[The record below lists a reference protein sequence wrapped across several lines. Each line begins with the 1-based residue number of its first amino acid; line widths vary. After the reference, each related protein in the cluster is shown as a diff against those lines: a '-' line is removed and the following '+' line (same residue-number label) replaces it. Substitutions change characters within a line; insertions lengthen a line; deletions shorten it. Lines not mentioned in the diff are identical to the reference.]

1 VRSAC
6 RGQRLSHSFHT
17 LLVDD
22 ASPWRAFL
30 TAAAAI
36 AGLLGFASGSAALMG
51 FAAGWGL
58 VLGLAWLAAR
68 RGLGGLAVQRRM
80 PASAFEGD
88 LLTVDVVL
96 ENRGNEAARFVLAE
110 DQFGAGL
117 AGRQSVLEAGPL
129 PPLHRRILSY
139 RTFVARQWGLYTV
152 GPLSIGRF
160 DPLGL
165 FFAARSMEN
174 LEPFEVY
181 PQAAKIEASA
191 LLGGRSTVA
200 ARELTAA
207 AAGQSLLFR
216 GVRDFAP
223 GDDVRRIHWP
233 ATARRGS
240 PMVRENER
248 DLQPVFL
255 LFLDL
260 ERRGRAGIGR
270 KSTLEY
276 LVRVAASLLWT
287 AHRRGDAFGLV
298 AESDQPVLVS
308 PARGEAHLAAALHQL
323 VVCKQTGA
331 RPLVEVVER
340 NLEIVPGGAGTA
352 LLLSTTDVDLTA
364 LAADIGS
371 LRAATASP
379 LVVAVDALAFPP
391 VDRPPTPVET
401 VRERRAA
408 LTRLLV
414 DLDVPSAILGP
425 DDTPEEMLVR
435 PDFLA
440 VAAAAGVGP

>member
-1 VRSAC
+1 M
-6 RGQRLSHSFHT
+6 
-17 LLVDD
+17 DD

-30 TAAAAI
+30 TAAAALL
-36 AGLLGFASGSAALMG
+36 GLLGFASGSAALVG
-51 FAAGWGL
+51 FAAGWVL
-58 VLGLAWLAAR
+58 VLALAWLFAR
-68 RGLGGLAVQRRM
+68 RGLGGLTVDRRL

-88 LLTVDVVL
+88 LLTVDVAL
-96 ENRGNEAARFVLAE
+96 ENRGDEGARFVLAE
-110 DQFGAGL
+110 DHFGAGL
-117 AGRQSVLEAGPL
+117 AGRQSVLEPGPL

-165 FFAARSMEN
+165 FFASRRVER

-181 PQAAKIEASA
+181 PHAARIEATA
-191 LLGGRSTVA
+191 LLGGRATVA
-200 ARELTAA
+200 ARDVTAA

-216 GVRDFAP
+216 GVRDFVA

-248 DLQPVFL
+248 DLQPVFT

-298 AESDQPVLVS
+298 AEADQPIVVP
-308 PARGEAHLAAALHQL
+308 PAQGEAHLAAALHQL
-323 VVCKQTGA
+323 VVCRQTGT

-340 NLEIVPGGAGTA
+340 NRDAAPAGAAAG
-352 LLLSTTDVDLTA
+352 LLFSTTEID
-364 LAADIGS
+364 LAALGGLIGS
-371 LRAATASP
+371 LRASTAHP
-379 LVVAVDALAFPP
+379 FVVAVDALAFPP
-391 VDRPPTPVET
+391 VERPPTPIET
-401 VRERRAA
+401 VRDRRASLA
-408 LTRLLV
+408 RLLV
-414 DLDVPSAILGP
+414 ELDVPADILGP
-425 DDTPEEMLVR
+425 DDTPEERLVR

-440 VAAAAGVGP
+440 VAAPVGAGP

>member
-1 VRSAC
+1 
-6 RGQRLSHSFHT
+6 
-17 LLVDD
+17 VDD
-22 ASPWRAFL
+22 ASPWRGFL
-30 TAAAAI
+30 TAAAAM
-36 AGLLGFASGSAALMG
+36 AGLLGFASGSAALIG
-51 FAAGWGL
+51 FAVGWAA
-58 VLGLAWLAAR
+58 VVALAWIAAR
-68 RGLGGLAVQRRM
+68 RGLGGLTVQRRL

-88 LLTVDVVL
+88 LLTVDVAL
-96 ENRGNEAARFVLAE
+96 ENHGREAARFVLAE

-117 AGRQSVLEAGPL
+117 AGRQSVLEPGPL

-165 FFAARSMEN
+165 FYASRRVER

-181 PQAAKIEASA
+181 PQAAKIEAVA

-200 ARELTAA
+200 ARDVTAA

-216 GVRDFAP
+216 GVRDFVA

-233 ATARRGS
+233 ATARRGT
-240 PMVRENER
+240 PMVREHER
-248 DLQPVFL
+248 DLQPVFT

-298 AESDQPVLVS
+298 AETDQPLVVP
-308 PARGEAHLAAALHQL
+308 PAQGEAHLAAVLHQL
-323 VVCKQTGA
+323 VVSKQTGT

-340 NLEIVPGGAGTA
+340 NRDAAPAGAAAA
-352 LLLSTTDVDLTA
+352 LLLSTTEVDLDA
-364 LAADIGS
+364 LAGTIGS
-371 LRAATASP
+371 LRASTVHP
-379 LVVAVDALAFPP
+379 LVVTMDALAFPP
-391 VDRPPTPVET
+391 VNRPPTPIET
-401 VRERRAA
+401 VRERRAG
-408 LTRLLV
+408 LVHLLV
-414 DLDVPSAILGP
+414 ELDVPHAILGP
-425 DDTPEEMLVR
+425 DDTPEEVLVR

-440 VAAAAGVGP
+440 PAVPTGPAA

>member
-1 VRSAC
+1 MDVS
-6 RGQRLSHSFHT
+6 
-17 LLVDD
+17 
-22 ASPWRAFL
+22 SPWRGFL
-30 TAAAAI
+30 TAAAAM
-36 AGLLGFASGSAALMG
+36 AGLLGFASGSAPLLG
-51 FAAGWGL
+51 FAAGWAL
-58 VLGLAWLAAR
+58 VLGLSWLVAR
-68 RGLGGLAVQRRM
+68 RGLGDLDVQRRL

-88 LLTVDVVL
+88 LITVDMAL
-96 ENRGNEAARFVLAE
+96 ENHGRGVARFVIAD

-117 AGRQSVLEAGPL
+117 AGRQSVLEPGPL

-165 FFAARSMEN
+165 FFASRKLER

-181 PQAAKIEASA
+181 PRAARIEAVG

-200 ARELTAA
+200 ARDLTAT

-233 ATARRGS
+233 ATARHGS
-240 PMVRENER
+240 PMVREHER
-248 DLQPVFL
+248 DLQPVFA

-260 ERRGRAGIGR
+260 EGRGRGGLGR
-270 KSTLEY
+270 KSTHEY
-276 LVRVAASLLWT
+276 LVRVGASLLWT

-298 AESDQPVLVS
+298 AEGDRPVVVP
-308 PARGEAHLAAALHQL
+308 PAHGEAHLAAVLHEL
-323 VVCKQTGA
+323 VVSKQAGK
-331 RPLVEVVER
+331 RPLVDVVER
-340 NLEIVPGGAGTA
+340 NRDLVPPGGAAA
-352 LLLSTTDVDLTA
+352 LVLSTTEVDLDA
-364 LAADIGS
+364 LAGVLGS
-371 LRAATASP
+371 LRATGAHP

-391 VDRPPTPVET
+391 VGRPPVPVET

-408 LTRLLV
+408 LVRRLV
-414 DLDVPSAILGP
+414 GLDVRFAILGP
-425 DDTPEEMLVR
+425 DDTPEEALVR

-440 VAAAAGVGP
+440 PAPSPEAEP

>member
-1 VRSAC
+1 
-6 RGQRLSHSFHT
+6 
-17 LLVDD
+17 VDES
-22 ASPWRAFL
+22 SPWRAFL
-30 TAAAAI
+30 TAAAAL
-36 AGLLGFASGSAALMG
+36 AGLLGFSSGTAALLG
-51 FAAGWGL
+51 FAAGWAL
-58 VLGLAWLAAR
+58 VLGLAWIAAR
-68 RGLGGLAVQRRM
+68 RGLGGLEVHRRL

-88 LLTVDVVL
+88 LLTVDVAL
-96 ENRGNEAARFVLAE
+96 ENRGNAAARFVLAE

-117 AGRQSVLEAGPL
+117 AGRQSVLEPGPL

-165 FFAARSMEN
+165 FYASRRVER

-181 PQAAKIEASA
+181 PQAAKIEATA

-200 ARELTAA
+200 ARDLTAA

-240 PMVRENER
+240 PMIREHER
-248 DLQPVFL
+248 DLQPVFT

-298 AESDQPVLVS
+298 ADAGQPIVV
-308 PARGEAHLAAALHQL
+308 PAGQGEAHLAAALHQL
-323 VVCKQTGA
+323 VTAKQTGT

-340 NLEIVPGGAGTA
+340 NREAAPAGAAAA
-352 LLLSTTDVDLTA
+352 LLFATTEVDLAA
-364 LAADIGS
+364 LRTTLAS
-371 LRAATASP
+371 LRASTAHP

-401 VRERRAA
+401 VRDRRAA
-408 LTRLLV
+408 LQHLLV

-425 DDTPEEMLVR
+425 DDTPEERLVR
-435 PDFLA
+435 PDFLT
-440 VAAAAGVGP
+440 VGTPAGVGA

>member
-1 VRSAC
+1 MDVS
-6 RGQRLSHSFHT
+6 
-17 LLVDD
+17 
-22 ASPWRAFL
+22 SPWRSFL
-30 TAAAAI
+30 TAAAAM
-36 AGLLGFASGSAALMG
+36 AGLLGFASGSAALLG
-51 FAAGWGL
+51 FAAGWAL

-68 RGLGGLAVQRRM
+68 RGLGGLDIQRRL

-88 LLTVDVVL
+88 LITVDMAV
-96 ENRGNEAARFVLAE
+96 ENHGRGTARFVLAE

-117 AGRQSVLEAGPL
+117 AGRQSVLEPGPL
-129 PPLHRRILSY
+129 PSLHRRILAY

-165 FFAARSMEN
+165 FFASRRVER

-181 PQAAKIEASA
+181 PQAARIEAVG

-200 ARELTAA
+200 ARDLTAA

-216 GVRDFAP
+216 GVREFVP

-233 ATARRGS
+233 ATARHGS
-240 PMVRENER
+240 PMVREHER

-260 ERRGRAGIGR
+260 EQRGRAGLGR

-276 LVRVAASLLWT
+276 LVRVGASLLWT
-287 AHRRGDAFGLV
+287 SHRRGDAFGLV
-298 AESDQPVLVS
+298 AEADRPIVVP
-308 PARGEAHLAAALHQL
+308 PAQGEAHLAAVLHQL
-323 VVCKQTGA
+323 VVSKQTGA

-340 NLEIVPGGAGTA
+340 NRDLVPPGAAAA
-352 LLLSTTDVDLTA
+352 LLLSTTEVDLDA
-364 LAADIGS
+364 LAGAIGS
-371 LRAATASP
+371 LRATGVHP

-391 VDRPPTPVET
+391 VGRPPTPVEA

-408 LTRLLV
+408 LVRRLV
-414 DLDVPSAILGP
+414 GLDVRAAVLGP
-425 DDTPEEMLVR
+425 DDTPEEVVAR
-435 PDFLA
+435 PGFLA
-440 VAAAAGVGP
+440 LAPLAEPGP